1 MGIPPS
7 RFSPNFGA
15 VARIALAVGVGALG
29 VLMAH
34 YPMIF
39 SGFRRLQTDLQDV
52 RLIHYLLEH
61 GYLWMRRVPAHLD
74 FWSPPFFYPARDV
87 AAYSDVILSV
97 GPVYWV
103 YRILGASPDLS
114 FGLWLISMSV
124 LNYAAGLLFFRKGLG
139 FGIPAAVAG
148 SALLAFGAP
157 RLNQLYHPQLL
168 PFFFPLLSLFALS
181 RLAID
186 KSLGSKARAGYWM
199 LAMAGLVA
207 QLYTGVY
214 LGWFSIVGLGLAA
227 AVSLA
232 MPAYRGIV
240 VETARRDVWAI
251 SAAGATAALLLIPFL
266 AHYLPAAREV
276 GPEFILTLRGFHPS
290 LGSWFDVGANHWLW
304 GWTAHPGWAGEFPV
318 LEGEH
323 HLGMGFLT
331 PLLCAVGLYLG
342 RAWPICRL
350 AAAVAFVLWF
360 TTTYMPGDEFAT
372 LAAWISYYC
381 AAGLFL
387 DVDETAWRAAGLVIV
402 VCLLLMIPFPNPHLV
417 VLGLSVIIYCVL
429 EIGRVRA
436 RPRSLI
442 APGIA
447 LALLSWKIFH
457 LETILHGSVIVALI
471 AALPV
476 YYGRTTRR
484 ELGVG
489 CLALLVALLMLLV
502 FLDQPQFLAKTLA
515 GTVIA
520 LAVNAPRQYRPA
532 AWLLLKALVVA
543 LVAVLIFYTHDS
555 LWLAYSNIIPGAVA
569 IRAVGRVVLVILVP
583 AALGLA
589 ALVEFLD
596 RRRCAVLSWLIIL
609 VCLAEQGVTN
619 PSFDAAANR
628 AAINNLADRIDR
640 TRVAFFYHPDDG
652 QAFHL
657 HHLDAMWAS
666 LAAGVPTINGYSGH
680 APRAWQDFFNADFD
694 KKMDMKSVLAKWERT
709 YALPPDQVQ
718 WIGPNDRAPGLSE
731 NR

>member
-1 MGIPPS
+1 MGILPS
-7 RFSPNFGA
+7 RLKPNFGS

-39 SGFRRLQTDLQDV
+39 SGFRRLQTDLGDV

-61 GYLWMRRVPAHLD
+61 GYLWMRRVPGHLD
-74 FWSPPFFYPARDV
+74 FWSPPFFYPARNV

-97 GPVYWV
+97 GPVYWL

-114 FGLWLISMSV
+114 FGLWLVSMSV

-157 RLNQLYHPQLL
+157 RLNQLFHPQLL
-168 PFFFPLLSLFALS
+168 PFFFPLLSLYALS

-227 AVSLA
+227 AVALA
-232 MPAYRGIV
+232 IPAYRRIV
-240 VETARRDVWAI
+240 VEVARRDAWPIA
-251 SAAGATAALLLIPFL
+251 AAGAAATLLLEPFV

-276 GPEFILTLRGFHPS
+276 GPEYILTLRGFHPS
-290 LGSWFDVGANHWLW
+290 LGSWFDVGVNHWLW
-304 GWTAHPGWAGEFPV
+304 GWTAHPGWAGDFPV

-323 HLGMGFLT
+323 HLGIGFLT
-331 PLLCAVGLYLG
+331 PVLCAVGLYLG

-350 AAAVAFVLWF
+350 AAAVAFTLWF
-360 TTTYMPGDEFAT
+360 ATTYMPGDEIAT
-372 LAAWISYYC
+372 LAAWVSYYC

-387 DVDETAWRAAGLVIV
+387 EVDESPWRTAGLVIV
-402 VCLLLMIPFPNPHLV
+402 VCLLLWIPFPNPHLV
-417 VLGLSVIIYCVL
+417 VLGLTVTVYCVL

-447 LALLSWKIFH
+447 LALLGWKIFH

-471 AALPV
+471 SVLPF
-476 YYGRTTRR
+476 YYGRTMRR

-489 CLALLVALLMLLV
+489 YLALLVALLMLIT
-502 FLDQPQFLAKTLA
+502 FLDQPQYLAWTLA
-515 GTVIA
+515 ATAIP
-520 LAVNAPRQYRPA
+520 LAVNSPRQYRPA
-532 AWLLLKALVVA
+532 AWLLWKALVVA
-543 LVAVLIFYTHDS
+543 LAAVLIFYTRDS
-555 LWLAYSNIIPGAVA
+555 LWLAYSKIIPGAVA

-596 RRRCAVLSWLIIL
+596 RRRWALLSWLVIL
-609 VCLAEQGVTN
+609 VCLAEQGVTI

-628 AAINNLADRIDR
+628 ATINNLASRIDR
-640 TRVAFFYHPDDG
+640 TRIAFYYHPDDG

-666 LAAGVPTINGYSGH
+666 LAAGVPTINGYTGH
-680 APRAWQDFFNADFD
+680 APRAWEDFFKAYFD
-694 KKMDMKSVLAKWERT
+694 KKMDIKAILAEWERKH
-709 YALPPDQVQ
+709 ALPPEQVQ
-718 WIGPNDRAPGLSE
+718 WIGANGPTPGLSE

>member
-1 MGIPPS
+1 MGIPPL
-7 RFSPNFGA
+7 RLNPNFGS
-15 VARIALAVGVGALG
+15 VARIALAIGVGALG

-39 SGFRRLQTDLQDV
+39 SGFRRLQTDLGDV

-61 GYLWMRRVPAHLD
+61 GYLWMRRVPGHLD
-74 FWSPPFFYPARDV
+74 FWSPPFFYPAPNV

-114 FGLWLISMSV
+114 FGLWLVSMSV

-168 PFFFPLLSLFALS
+168 PFFFPLLSLYALS

-227 AVSLA
+227 AVALA

-240 VETARRDVWAI
+240 VEVARRDVWAI
-251 SAAGATAALLLIPFL
+251 AAAGATAALLLVPFV

-276 GPEFILTLRGFHPS
+276 GPEYILTLRGFHPS
-290 LGSWFDVGANHWLW
+290 LGSWFDVGVNHWLW
-304 GWTAHPGWAGEFPV
+304 GWTAHPGWAGDFPV

-323 HLGMGFLT
+323 HLGVGFLT
-331 PLLCAVGLYLG
+331 PVLCAVGLYLG

-350 AAAVAFVLWF
+350 AAAVAFTLWF
-360 TTTYMPGDEFAT
+360 ATTYMPGDEIAT

-387 DVDETAWRAAGLVIV
+387 EFDEPAWRAAGLVIV
-402 VCLLLMIPFPNPHLV
+402 VCLLLWIPFPNPHLV
-417 VLGLSVIIYCVL
+417 VLGLTVTVYCVL

-447 LALLSWKIFH
+447 LALLGWKIFH
-457 LETILHGSVIVALI
+457 LETTLHGIVIVALI
-471 AALPV
+471 SALPF
-476 YYGRTTRR
+476 YYGRTVRQ
-484 ELGVG
+484 ELGAG
-489 CLALLVALLMLLV
+489 FLALLVAVLMLIT
-502 FLDQPQFLAKTLA
+502 FLDQPKFLVWTLA
-515 GTVIA
+515 ATVIP
-520 LAVNAPRQYRPA
+520 LAVSAPRQYRPA
-532 AWLLLKALVVA
+532 AWLLWKALVVA
-543 LVAVLIFYTHDS
+543 LAAVLIFYTRDS
-555 LWLAYSNIIPGAVA
+555 LWLAYSKIIPGAVA

-596 RRRCAVLSWLIIL
+596 RRRWALLSWLVIL
-609 VCLAEQGVTN
+609 ICLAEQGVKI

-628 AAINNLADRIDR
+628 ATINNLASRIDR
-640 TRVAFFYHPDDG
+640 TRTAFYYHPDDG
-652 QAFHL
+652 QAFYL

-680 APRAWQDFFNADFD
+680 APRAWEDFFKAYFD
-694 KKMDMKSVLAKWERT
+694 KKMDIKAILAEWERIHS
-709 YALPPDQVQ
+709 LPPEQVQ
-718 WIGPNDRAPGLSE
+718 WIGANDPAPSLSE

>member
-7 RFSPNFGA
+7 RLSPNFGA

-39 SGFRRLQTDLQDV
+39 SGFRRLQTDLGDV

-61 GYLWMRRVPAHLD
+61 GYLWVRRVPGHLE
-74 FWSPPFFYPARDV
+74 FWSPPFFYPARNV

-114 FGLWLISMSV
+114 FGLWLVSMSV
-124 LNYAAGLLFFRKGLG
+124 LNFAAGLLFFRKGLG

-157 RLNQLYHPQLL
+157 RLNQLNHPQLL
-168 PFFFPLLSLFALS
+168 PFFFPLLSLYALS

-186 KSLGSKARAGYWM
+186 KSLGSKARAGCWM

-227 AVSLA
+227 AVALA

-240 VETARRDVWAI
+240 VEVARRDVWAI
-251 SAAGATAALLLIPFL
+251 AAAGATAALLLVPFL

-276 GPEFILTLRGFHPS
+276 GPEYIHTLRGFHPR

-304 GWTAHPGWAGEFPV
+304 GWTAQPGWAGDFPV

-323 HLGMGFLT
+323 HLGIGFLT
-331 PLLCAVGLYLG
+331 PVLCAVGLYLG

-350 AAAVAFVLWF
+350 AAVVAFVIWF
-360 TTTYMPGDEFAT
+360 ATTYMPGDEIAT
-372 LAAWISYYC
+372 LAAWVSYYC

-387 DVDETAWRAAGLVIV
+387 EVDEPPWRTAGLVIV
-402 VCLLLMIPFPNPHLV
+402 VCLLLWIPFPNPHLV
-417 VLGLSVIIYCVL
+417 VLGLTVTVYCVL

-471 AALPV
+471 SVLPF
-476 YYGRTTRR
+476 YYGRTMRR
-484 ELGVG
+484 ELGV
-489 CLALLVALLMLLV
+489 CYLALLVVLLMV
-502 FLDQPQFLAKTLA
+502 ITFLDQPQFLAWTLA
-515 GTVIA
+515 ATVIP

-532 AWLLLKALVVA
+532 AWLLWKALVVA
-543 LVAVLIFYTHDS
+543 LAAVLIFYTRDS

-569 IRAVGRVVLVILVP
+569 IRAVGRVVLVILVG

-589 ALVEFLD
+589 SLVELLD
-596 RRRCAVLSWLIIL
+596 RTRWAVLSWFIIL
-609 VCLAEQGVTN
+609 VCLAEQGVST

-628 AAINNLADRIDR
+628 ATINNLASRIDR
-640 TRVAFFYHPDDG
+640 TRTAFYYHPDDG
-652 QAFHL
+652 QAFHR

-666 LAAGVPTINGYSGH
+666 LAAGVPTINGYTGH
-680 APRAWQDFFNADFD
+680 APRAWEDFFKAYFN
-694 KKMDMKSVLAKWERT
+694 KKMDIKAILAEWERKQS
-709 YALPPDQVQ
+709 LPREQVQ
-718 WIGPNDRAPGLSE
+718 WIGANDPAPGLSE